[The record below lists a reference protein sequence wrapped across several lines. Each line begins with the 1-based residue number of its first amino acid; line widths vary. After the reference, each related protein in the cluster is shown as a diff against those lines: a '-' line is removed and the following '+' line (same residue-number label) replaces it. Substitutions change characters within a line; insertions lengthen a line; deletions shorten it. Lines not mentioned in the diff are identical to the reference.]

1 MLQVWQTF
9 YFCAARDFY
18 CPGRSAAA
26 VRAMHLRSAA
36 AAVQPALHG
45 SLAPALTTA
54 LTSALRLRGGTFPPL
69 PAITVS
75 HSMMASLTLYLGTVM
90 SSLSGCITAGSKEMD
105 LLGCV
110 CVGLITAVGGGT
122 MRDLV
127 LGRQPFWIEVG
138 GGV

>member
-1 MLQVWQTF
+1 
-9 YFCAARDFY
+9 
-18 CPGRSAAA
+18 
-26 VRAMHLRSAA
+26 MHLRSAA

-138 GGV
+138 GGGGGGRRGGGGG